1 MLDPF
6 LIDVDEVTNAQ
17 FATLLNALAVTARRF
32 VRASELRPDDVEGS
46 AANRLWRGLSLLF
59 NRSEMTLVSA
69 LQIWRIRF

>member
-1 MLDPF
+1 MVMLDPF

-46 AANRLWRGLSLLF
+46 AANRLWRGQ
-59 NRSEMTLVSA
+59 RRAQVQCWA
-69 LQIWRIRF
+69 VHWVPA